1 VSLELWLVL
10 EAVVDQFYEKA
21 GSLFVEAYDAFYSSS
36 APQIAGVVAFYDR
49 VAREVGGP
57 ILELA
62 CGTGRIALPL
72 AKAGLHVTS
81 VDRSEAM
88 LTIARRKLASLPA
101 SVQERLTLVNQDMSA
116 LNLGR
121 RSASSSCPLAPSS
134 TC

>member
-1 VSLELWLVL
+1 
-10 EAVVDQFYEKA
+10 VDQFYEKA

-36 APQIAGVVAFYDR
+36 GPQIAGDVAFYEGI
-49 VAREVGGP
+49 AREVGGP

>member
-1 VSLELWLVL
+1 M
-10 EAVVDQFYEKA
+10 DQFYEKA

-72 AKAGLHVTS
+72 AKAGLHVTG

-88 LTIARRKLASLPA
+88 LTIARRKLENAFSCRIIFGAGFPNDGA
-101 SVQERLTLVNQDMSA
+101 QNFAVTL
-116 LNLGR
+116 R
-121 RSASSSCPLAPSS
+121 RDRQPVLEIPG
-134 TC
+134 